1 MTLSI
6 GPAPGIEPATSPSA
20 VKRSTDWANP
30 AAVNGV
36 KADRLSSVRWKAIL
50 YVHCTDR
57 VTVAAY
63 RCIEED
69 NFTVNCKRCLISPS
83 LFEASAV
90 GVLSEASSAPFA
102 V

>member
-1 MTLSI
+1 MRIL
-6 GPAPGIEPATSPSA
+6 
-20 VKRSTDWANP
+20 N
-30 AAVNGV
+30 
-36 KADRLSSVRWKAIL
+36 AIAH
-50 YVHCTDR
+50 YTDR

-90 GVLSEASSAPFA
+90 GVPSLRRLHLQCNSSILSLPLYMFA
-102 V
+102 VAVLTTLPSPC